1 MSKKGVLAII
11 LLGALSFSGAFA
23 QEIVAGQ
30 IEKPLTATPGDP
42 QHGRAIVLSRQTGLC
57 ILCHSGPFP
66 EERFQGNLAPDLASS
81 VASLT
86 APQLRARIVNA
97 SYFNPNT
104 IMPSYYRTDHLNRV
118 ASKFAGQTI
127 LSAQEIEDVVA
138 FLLSLQNTNQQTVTT
153 SKQKQ

>member
-1 MSKKGVLAII
+1 ML
-11 LLGALSFSGAFA
+11 LLGALSFSTAFS

-30 IEKPLTATPGDP
+30 IEKPLTATLGDP
-42 QHGRAIVLSRQTGLC
+42 QHGRTIILSRQTGLC

-86 APQLRARIVNA
+86 APQLRARIVHA

-104 IMPSYYRTDHLNRV
+104 IMPSYYRVDHLNRV
-118 ASKFAGQTI
+118 ASKYAGETI
-127 LSAQEIEDVVA
+127 LNAQEVEDVVA
-138 FLLSLQNTNQQTVTT
+138 FLLTLQNT
-153 SKQKQ
+153 KQ

>member
-11 LLGALSFSGAFA
+11 LLGALSFSGVFA

-30 IEKPLTATPGDP
+30 IEKPLTATPGNP

-66 EERFQGNLAPDLASS
+66 EERFQGNLAPDLAIS
-81 VASLT
+81 VTALT
-86 APQLRARIVNA
+86 APQLRARIINA

-118 ASKFAGQTI
+118 ASRFAGQTI

-138 FLLSLQNTNQQTVTT
+138 FLLTLQNTNQQTKTT
-153 SKQKQ
+153 INKQ